1 MNIGVA
7 YVTPTHKVWLRMEMP
22 DGCTIEE
29 AIHRSGVLNQFPDI
43 NLKTQKVGIFGRIA
57 KLNKVL
63 EDGDRVE
70 IYRPIT
76 ADPDQVERRDQ

>member
-7 YVTPTHKVWLRMEMP
+7 YVTPIHKVWIRMEMP
-22 DGCTIEE
+22 DDCSAEE
-29 AIHRSGVLNQFPDI
+29 AITRSGILTQFPEID
-43 NLKTQKVGIFGRIA
+43 LGAQKVGIFGRIVR
-57 KLNKVL
+57 LTQRL

-76 ADPDQVERRDQ
+76 VDPDQVERRDM

>member
-7 YVTPTHKVWLRMEMP
+7 YVTPIHKVWIRMEMP
-22 DGCTIEE
+22 DGCSVEE
-29 AIHRSGVLNQFPDI
+29 AITRSGILTQFPDI
-43 NLKTQKVGIFGRIA
+43 DLSAQKVGIFGRIVR
-57 KLNKVL
+57 LTQTL

-76 ADPDQVERRDQ
+76 VDPDQVERRDM